1 MKWTESFPIPF
12 RDYPLFIISLTNNF
26 KLLEKGAMLIDT
38 ESTSKYD
45 ILISIKFVLQNKNQ
59 KYYVKEFTIKGES
72 GEWLLLC
79 KVLYKVHSE

>member
-1 MKWTESFPIPF
+1 MKWTGSFPIPF

-59 KYYVKEFTIKGES
+59 KYISIIFWK
-72 GEWLLLC
+72 L
-79 KVLYKVHSE
+79 

>member
-45 ILISIKFVLQNKNQ
+45 ILISIKFVLQNKNKKKKLEG
-59 KYYVKEFTIKGES
+59 KY
-72 GEWLLLC
+72 LLI
-79 KVLYKVHSE
+79 YKYHSI

>member
-59 KYYVKEFTIKGES
+59 KSKCPFRD
-72 GEWLLLC
+72 W
-79 KVLYKVHSE
+79 

>member
-26 KLLEKGAMLIDT
+26 NLLEKGAMLIDT

-59 KYYVKEFTIKGES
+59 KRQNNH
-72 GEWLLLC
+72 LL
-79 KVLYKVHSE
+79 

>member
-1 MKWTESFPIPF
+1 MKWTGSFPIPF

-45 ILISIKFVLQNKNQ
+45 ILISIKFLLQNKNQ
-59 KYYVKEFTIKGES
+59 KHRYYSI
-72 GEWLLLC
+72 
-79 KVLYKVHSE
+79 LYFY

>member
-1 MKWTESFPIPF
+1 MKWTGSFPIPF

-59 KYYVKEFTIKGES
+59 KKKFIILFSHLPSLSK
-72 GEWLLLC
+72 
-79 KVLYKVHSE
+79 